1 MWFKLLVFAVA
12 IFAIYVFLRNKLGL
26 NESKK
31 ENAQNMLE
39 CEECGAFFTKDD
51 GVRFGGNIY
60 CSKECKD
67 KARS

>member
-1 MWFKLLVFAVA
+1 MLFKLLVFGLA
-12 IFAIYVFLRNKLGL
+12 IFGAYVLLKNKLGS

-39 CEECGAFFTKDD
+39 CEECGAYFIKSD
-51 GVRFGGNIY
+51 GVRFGGKIY

-67 KARS
+67 KARG